1 MKKLIF
7 LILLLCIFT
16 PTILALE
23 SCENDICFDKEQQN
37 CLFLNLLP
45 YIALILI
52 SYIVIYFIFKNKI
65 ENLSSKDKVLWII
78 SAFLIFVLINFLL
91 GKLYIF
97 NKCLLQ

>member
-23 SCENDICFDKEQQN
+23 SCEKDICFDKEQQN

-52 SYIVIYFIFKNKI
+52 SYIIIYFIFRNKI
-65 ENLSSKDKVLWII
+65 KNLPSEKKALWII
-78 SAFLIFVLINFLL
+78 SAFLVFVLINFIL
-91 GKLYIF
+91 GKLFIF

>member
-1 MKKLIF
+1 MKKLI
-7 LILLLCIFT
+7 LLVMLLCIFT

-23 SCENDICFDKEQQN
+23 SCEKDICFDKEQQN

-45 YIALILI
+45 YIVLILI
-52 SYIVIYFIFKNKI
+52 SYVGIYFIFKNKI
-65 ENLSSKDKVLWII
+65 KNFSSSEKALWII
-78 SAFLIFVLINFLL
+78 SAFLIFVLINFIL